1 MNRNQAKQ
9 LLSVIQAYVAGK
21 TIQSRCVKGDT
32 SLWYDD
38 EDPTFNEDY
47 EYRIKPKSEYRSFKD
62 AEECWDEMQK
72 HQPFGWVEDYDGSK
86 FTIETVDSSDSVYI
100 SDEGTCS
107 FNEAFEKFKFTDGQ
121 PFGTKVEE

>member
-1 MNRNQAKQ
+1 M
-9 LLSVIQAYVAGK
+9 
-21 TIQSRCVKGDT
+21 QSRCVKGDT

-47 EYRIKPKSEYRSFKD
+47 EYRIKPKSEYRSFKN

-72 HQPFGWVEDYDGSK
+72 HQPFGWVKNYDGSK
-86 FTIETVDSSDSVYI
+86 STIETVYSSDGVYD

-107 FNEAFEKFKFTDGQ
+107 FNEMFEKFKFVDGT
-121 PFGTKVEE
+121 PFGAKVEE